1 MHFDGGRMQLDGEIV
16 WRGEPAYEQARL
28 DAAWN
33 ARKPERYPD
42 VIVRAA
48 SEADVVAAVA
58 LARERGLRVKA
69 RAGGHSWSASAVRS
83 GMLIDLSRL
92 TEVSFDPGTGLASV
106 QPGVKGRDLN
116 AVLAEHDLFFPSGH
130 CPTVGLGGF
139 LLQGGW
145 GWNSRAVGPACLSV
159 VAIDVVT
166 AAGELIHADAERNS
180 EFLWAARGS
189 GAGFFGVVTRF
200 HLACHPRP
208 SATYTRTDVYSLEDI
223 DAVLEWALEF
233 EPTLTPEFEFA
244 ILGTTPTLPDGRTVH
259 DGTALMLMC
268 QALMYDDGEA
278 RAALERLDE
287 CPVRDRAL
295 YAEPP
300 QRVSFVDLYDGPN
313 SIEPEGVRWAADGM
327 WTNAGAGELLEPVK
341 ALFRDVPTPESH
353 VFWYPWRPQE
363 FGDAAISVQ
372 ARLYIAAFA
381 GWHDP
386 RLDPR
391 LTSWPTEHMA
401 RMEALSE
408 GIQLADENLE
418 HRPARYLSEP
428 NARRLEELRRRH
440 DPDGRFHSYLTV
452 GGD

>member
-1 MHFDGGRMQLDGEIV
+1 MHFDGEIY
-16 WRGEPAYEQARL
+16 WRGEPGYEQARL

-48 SEADVVAAVA
+48 SEADVVTAVG
-58 LARERGLRVKA
+58 LARQRGFRVKA

-83 GMLIDLSRL
+83 GMLIDLSQL
-92 TEVSFDPGTGLASV
+92 TEVSFDPQRRIASV

-116 AVLAEHDLFFPSGH
+116 ALLAEHDLFFPSGH

-145 GWNSRAVGPACLSV
+145 GWNSRAIGPACLSV
-159 VAIDVVT
+159 VAVDVVT
-166 AAGELIHADAERNS
+166 AGGELIHADAERNS
-180 EFLWAARGS
+180 DYLWAARGA

-208 SATYTRTDVYSLEDI
+208 SATYTRTDVYSLEEI

-233 EPTLTPEFEFA
+233 EPTLAPEFEFA

-268 QALMYDDGEA
+268 QALMYDDDEA
-278 RAALERLDE
+278 HAALARLDE
-287 CPVRDRAL
+287 CPVLDRAL
-295 YAEPP
+295 HREAP
-300 QRVSFVDLYDGPN
+300 QRVSFADLYDGPN
-313 SIEPEGVRWAADGM
+313 AVEPEGVRWAADGM
-327 WTNAGAGELLEPVK
+327 WTDAAGAELLEPVK
-341 ALFRDVPTPESH
+341 EMFRDVPTPESH
-353 VFWYPWRPQE
+353 VFWYPWRPQD

-372 ARLYIAAFA
+372 GKLYIAAFA

-386 RLDPR
+386 EQDARF
-391 LTSWPTEHMA
+391 TAWPTDHMA
-401 RMEALSE
+401 RMEPLSQ

-418 HRPARYLSEP
+418 FRAARFLSADNE
-428 NARRLEELRRRH
+428 RRLEQLRTRH
-440 DPDGRFHSYLTV
+440 DPDGVFHSYLTV
-452 GGD
+452 GGGR